1 MKCFQFLETTYRDGD
16 ETFSM
21 DGESWQEALASYLE
35 SLPEISL
42 RNIRNIYRIENSEFK
57 NCREYLNSERNR
69 RMRPFVA

>member
-16 ETFSM
+16 ETFFM

-35 SLPEISL
+35 SLPDISL

-57 NCREYLNSERNR
+57 NCREHLNSERNR